1 MRKLIVMAMCGV
13 LLAACAQPG
22 DQGYAPPGAIGM
34 NKTTGGALIGAGL
47 GGLAGSQIGRGSGS
61 VAATAVGVILG
72 GLIGSSVGSSLDR
85 ADQAAMQQSTQ
96 QALERGPSGQPVEW
110 RNPDSGHYG
119 QIVPARAYQD
129 NGTYCREYQQT
140 VVIGGQTQQAYG
152 HACRQPDGTWQIQG
166 S

>member
-1 MRKLIVMAMCGV
+1 MRKLIFSSLCAVS
-13 LLAACAQPG
+13 LAACAQPG
-22 DQGYAPPGAIGM
+22 EQGYAPPGAVGL

-47 GGLAGSQIGRGSGS
+47 GGLAGSQIGHGSGT
-61 VAATAVGVILG
+61 VAATAIGVILG
-72 GLIGSSVGSSLDR
+72 GLVGGSVGASLDR

-119 QIVPARAYQD
+119 EIIPARAYQQ
-129 NGTYCREYQQT
+129 NNTYCREYQQT

-152 HACRQPDGTWQIQG
+152 KACRQPDGTWQIQN

>member
-13 LLAACAQPG
+13 VLAGCAQPG

-72 GLIGSSVGSSLDR
+72 GLVGSSVGSSLDR
-85 ADQAAMQQSTQ
+85 ADQLAMQQSTQ
-96 QALERGPSGQPVEW
+96 QALERGSSGQPVEW